1 MSASNETTI
10 KGPSHRLPLM
20 AALAVVVLALVVTLG
35 TQFTGEGKVTRTIG
49 EVDRERLLQFRDGE
63 AGTVIVS
70 DANTRKIIVRFG
82 RGEGAFVRQSMRALS
97 HNRAQ
102 MGVEKGQPYRLVETA
117 KGKLS
122 IVDPVTGKFIKLNA
136 FGRVAMEGFS
146 HLLKTDDA
154 DRSADAA
161 STLEKGA

>member
-70 DANTRKIIVRFG
+70 DISRGLFVLTPRF
-82 RGEGAFVRQSMRALS
+82 
-97 HNRAQ
+97 
-102 MGVEKGQPYRLVETA
+102 P
-117 KGKLS
+117 
-122 IVDPVTGKFIKLNA
+122 DPPLF
-136 FGRVAMEGFS
+136 EDGFED
-146 HLLKTDDA
+146 TP
-154 DRSADAA
+154 
-161 STLEKGA
+161 